1 MSRICDGRVH
11 LIGIGGTGLSAIARV
26 LAERGCEVSGSDRTE
41 SPRTEALRRLGVRVS
56 IGHDAAAVEGAAI
69 VVRSSAVPLS
79 NPEVQAALAADIP
92 VLTRRE
98 FLPLLTEGYRVIAV
112 AGSHGKTT
120 TTAMLAWALSAL
132 GADPTYIVGAE
143 VRALG
148 ANAHSGKSHL
158 FVIEADEYDHMFWGL
173 SPYAAVVTNIEHDH
187 PDMFPTAEDFFAA
200 FRGFAERITPDGFLL
215 ACADDAGSL
224 RLAEEHS
231 RSGGRAFTY
240 GLQSDGAHYQAVALR
255 TNAAG
260 GYDFT
265 FVAPRGAAAA
275 VSLAVPG
282 KHNVQ
287 NAVAALGVLHL
298 LGMDVREAA
307 AALAK
312 FTGAGRRFE
321 VRGEVKGVLFV
332 DDYGH
337 HPTEISATLAAAR
350 ARYPERKIWAVWQPH
365 TYSRTL
371 ALLDEF
377 AEAFHDADAVVVT
390 PVFAAREAPPA
401 GFEDRRVAAA
411 IRHPRVRFAPSL
423 RAAADLLVKEVEPPA
438 VVLVFSAG
446 DAPLVSQWAMEGWEQ
461 K

>member
-1 MSRICDGRVH
+1 MSRVCDGRVH

-26 LAERGCEVSGSDRTE
+26 LAERGCDVSGSDRSE
-41 SPRTEALRRLGVRVS
+41 SPRTRSLRRLGVRVS
-56 IGHDAAAVEGAAI
+56 IGHDAVAVEGASM

-79 NPEVQAALAADIP
+79 NPEVRAALAAGIP

-120 TTAMLAWALSAL
+120 TTAMLAWALTAL
-132 GADPTYIVGAE
+132 GADPSYIVGAE
-143 VRALG
+143 VRDLG
-148 ANAHSGKSHL
+148 SNAHAGKSPW

-200 FRGFAERITPDGFLL
+200 FRGFAERIAPDGFLL
-215 ACADDAGSL
+215 ACADNAGSL
-224 RLAEEHS
+224 RLAGEHS
-231 RSGGRAFTY
+231 SAGGRAFTY
-240 GLQSDGAHYQAVALR
+240 GVQSDGANYQAVALR
-255 TNAAG
+255 SNPAG
-260 GYDFT
+260 GHDFT
-265 FVAPRGAAAA
+265 FVAPQGAAAE
-275 VSLAVPG
+275 VSLALPG

-287 NAVAALGVLHL
+287 NAVAALAVLHI
-298 LGMDVREAA
+298 LGMDVRQAA
-307 AALAK
+307 AALAE

-337 HPTEISATLAAAR
+337 HPTEIRSTLAAAR
-350 ARYPERKIWAVWQPH
+350 ERYPGRKIWAVWQPH

-371 ALLDEF
+371 TLLDEF
-377 AEAFHDADAVVVT
+377 AEAFQDADAVVVT
-390 PVFAAREAPPA
+390 PVFAARETPPNA
-401 GFEDRRVAAA
+401 FEDRSVAAA
-411 IRHPRVRFAPSL
+411 IRRSRVHFAPSL
-423 RAAADLLVKEVEPPA
+423 RAAADLLVNEVEPPA

-446 DAPLVSQWAMEGWEQ
+446 DAPLVSQWAMEGWER